1 MQNQTNFAPMFK
13 IVYRDMYRDLLNSQV
28 KTWDRVKKAESFS
41 WEGETVKWPLRVG
54 RTHAFGAV
62 RPGGPLPEPQH
73 QKTANMQVPLRYYN
87 GRIEIDTPTIKTSKS
102 NRGSYKR
109 ALEFEMDN
117 FKVDFIDHMNE
128 VMWGDG
134 RGVWAVVDT
143 VGSGTTTLSVRDPGG
158 IAYGVALN
166 GARFLQPGKR
176 IAILSSDGSTLLCT
190 RRVESYANDGNSVVL
205 NAAVSA
211 AQAPSGGLIV
221 LAPSLTVS
229 DVDDTSY
236 LRDAMGIRGWID
248 DGTVVNDYFG
258 LNRTTY
264 PITRSSV
271 FSAGALTLDILQ
283 QALDVTEQIGQGRP
297 SEHWMHHSTRRAYLQ
312 LTVANRTFMQT
323 AGAANFDL
331 GFKGGALDS
340 NPEFSG
346 KPVMVDKDAPYR
358 TWFGIDWT
366 GAIRFPNTD
375 FEWADEDGAV
385 LRALIDVDAYEAR
398 NRMYFNQAHDCP
410 NKSFRIDDIDST
422 VIVAHVL

>member
-13 IVYRDMYRDLLNSQV
+13 VVYRDMYRDLLNSEV
-28 KTWDRVKKAESFS
+28 KTWSRVNKAQSFQ
-41 WEGETVKWPLRVG
+41 WEGETVKWALRVG
-54 RTHAFGAV
+54 RTHAFQAV
-62 RPGGPLPEPQH
+62 RPGGRLPEAQH

-109 ALEFEMDN
+109 ALEFEMDT

-143 VGSGTTTLSVRDPGG
+143 VASGTTTLSVKDPGG

-166 GARFLQPGKR
+166 GARYLQPGKR
-176 IAILSSDGSTLLCT
+176 IAILSSDGASLLAV
-190 RRVESYANDGNSVVL
+190 RRVESYAGDGNSVIL
-205 NAAVSA
+205 NAPVSA
-211 AQAPSGGLIV
+211 AQAPSGALIT
-221 LAPSLTVS
+221 LAPDLSIDSVE
-229 DVDDTSY
+229 DTSY
-236 LRDAMGIRGWID
+236 QRDAMGLRGWID
-248 DGTVVNDYFG
+248 DGTVVNDYMG

-271 FSAGALTLDILQ
+271 FSAGALTLDLLQ
-283 QALDVTEQIGQGRP
+283 QALDVTEQVGQGRP
-297 SEHWMHHSTRRAYLQ
+297 SEHWMHHSTRRAYLA
-312 LTVANRTFMQT
+312 LTVANRMFIQT
-323 AGAANFDL
+323 GGAANFDL
-331 GFKGGALDS
+331 GFKGGALDN
-340 NPEFSG
+340 NPEFAG

-358 TWFGIDWT
+358 TWYGIDWR
-366 GAIRFPNTD
+366 GAMRFPNTE

-398 NRMYFNQAHDCP
+398 NRMYFNQAHDQP
-410 NKSFRIDDIDST
+410 NTCFRIDDIDST